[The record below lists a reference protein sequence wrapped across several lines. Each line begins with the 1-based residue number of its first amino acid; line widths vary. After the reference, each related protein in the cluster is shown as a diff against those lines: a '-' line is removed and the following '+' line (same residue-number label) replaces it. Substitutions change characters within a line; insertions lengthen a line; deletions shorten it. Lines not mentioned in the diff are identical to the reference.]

1 MKLTEFYDKRWKT
14 IQKRL
19 SELVDPSDVRDPFV
33 DIKRENPIMI
43 IGEAPGGT
51 EVEVGQPFCGP
62 AGKNLS
68 YLIDY
73 AGLDR
78 AKDILITNALP
89 FRTFQNTSKGR
100 KNRTPTKEE
109 LQIGSILLEEELIL
123 VKPSVILILGGSA
136 KTAVKYIPD
145 LYNTVKNLER
155 NSFKEIEI
163 YGFKTTVAF
172 AYHPSP
178 LVYNTESKANNLK
191 FFFKNILPKLFKK

>member
-1 MKLTEFYDKRWKT
+1 MNLTEFYDRRWKT
-14 IQKRL
+14 IQNAL
-19 SELVDPSDVRDPFV
+19 GELVDPSDVRDPFV
-33 DIKRENPIMI
+33 EIKRKSPIMI

-51 EVEVGQPFCGP
+51 EAEQGQPFCGP

-68 YLIDY
+68 YLLDY

-89 FRTFQNTSKGR
+89 FRTFQFTDKGR

-109 LQIGSILLEEELIL
+109 LRIGSILLEEELIL

-136 KTAVKYIPD
+136 KTAVKFIPD
-145 LYNTVKNLER
+145 LYKEVKNLER
-155 NSFKEIEI
+155 NTSKEIEI
-163 YGFKTTVAF
+163 YGFKTVVTF

-178 LVYNTESKANNLK
+178 LVYNTKSKADDLK
-191 FFFKNILPKLFKK
+191 SFFKDILPVLFKK